1 MNKKLCSS
9 FLSVAIL
16 VALSPLIHA
25 QSTTAPAPA
34 AAGSSQ
40 GQPQQNS
47 VPVSFR
53 GDAAFFSKY
62 LWRGQRLTN
71 DWNLQPSATVAAG
84 PFALNVW
91 GTLDLAACNE
101 GDALFLAGNPAAPPG
116 DHNGMRGKFSEVDY
130 TFSYSGRAAQRA
142 NWTAG
147 AIVYTFP
154 ERSATLNATT
164 ELYAGLTLDAPL
176 APSATL
182 YVDVDE
188 TSADGGTTGL
198 YLKLGASHSF
208 PVGHR
213 VVRSV
218 DLSGWLGLAN
228 SGFGGYYYGASEA
241 GPHDVNLT
249 VAVPFR
255 ISERW
260 SASACVAYSGLL
272 GNFRGLQ
279 YLDLRDVYRGL
290 TGPGGADTVWG
301 GGTLSLA
308 F

>member
-1 MNKKLCSS
+1 MNKKLSG
-9 FLSVAIL
+9 LLAIAVA
-16 VALSPLIHA
+16 VFFSALLHA
-25 QSTTAPAPA
+25 QSTTDQSAVGAGSTPA
-34 AAGSSQ
+34 APEQTLA
-40 GQPQQNS
+40 
-47 VPVSFR
+47 PVSFR
-53 GDAAFFSKY
+53 GDAAVFSKY

-71 DWNLQPSATVAAG
+71 DWSLQPSATVGAG
-84 PFALNVW
+84 PFAFNVW

-101 GDALFLAGNPAAPPG
+101 GDALLLAGNPAAPPG
-116 DHNGMRGKFSEVDY
+116 DHSGMQGKFSEVDY
-130 TFSYSGRAAQRA
+130 TFSYSSQVRKM

-164 ELYAGLTLDAPL
+164 ELYAGVTFDALL

-188 TSADGGTTGL
+188 TGADGGTTGL

-213 VVRSV
+213 VFRSV
-218 DLSGWLGLAN
+218 DLSGSLGFAN
-228 SGFGGYYYGASEA
+228 SGFGTYYYGASEA

-255 ISERW
+255 LSERW
-260 SASACVAYSGLL
+260 SASACIAYSGLL
-272 GNFRGLQ
+272 GDFRGLQ
-279 YLDLRDVYRGL
+279 YPDLRDVYRGL

>member
-1 MNKKLCSS
+1 MNKKLCS
-9 FLSVAIL
+9 FHFVAIL
-16 VALSPLIHA
+16 VALSTLIHA
-25 QSTTAPAPA
+25 QSTTDPAPA
-34 AAGSSQ
+34 AAAGIQ
-40 GQPQQNS
+40 PEPQQTS
-47 VPVSFR
+47 LPVSFR
-53 GDAAFFSKY
+53 GDAAVFSKY
-62 LWRGQRLTN
+62 VWRGQRLTN
-71 DWNLQPSATVAAG
+71 DWSLQPSATVGAG
-84 PFALNVW
+84 PFAFNVW

-101 GDALFLAGNPAAPPG
+101 GDALFLTGNPAAPPG
-116 DHNGMRGKFSEVDY
+116 DHNGMQGKFSEVDY
-130 TFSYSGRAAQRA
+130 TFSYSGQARKTH
-142 NWTAG
+142 WTAG
-147 AIVYTFP
+147 AILYTFP

-164 ELYAGLTLDAPL
+164 ELYAGVTLDAPL

-188 TSADGGTTGL
+188 TGADGGTTGL

-213 VVRSV
+213 VIPSV
-218 DLSGWLGLAN
+218 DLSGWLGVAN
-228 SGFGGYYYGASEA
+228 SGFGSYYYGASEA

-260 SASACVAYSGLL
+260 SASPCIAYTGLL
-272 GNFRGLQ
+272 GDFRGLQ
-279 YLDLRDVYRGL
+279 YPDLRDVYRGL